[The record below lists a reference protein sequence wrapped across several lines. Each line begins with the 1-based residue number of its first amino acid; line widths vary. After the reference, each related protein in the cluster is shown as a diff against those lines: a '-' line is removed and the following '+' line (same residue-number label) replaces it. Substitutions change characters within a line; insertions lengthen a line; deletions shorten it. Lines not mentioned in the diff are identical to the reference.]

1 MTPSKDTSHVE
12 IQFQAAQSNACQ
24 NASTNHLPSYVI
36 WRCNN
41 IYIYTY
47 IYIYKHNIL
56 LHTVCCGN
64 LKPSSTKQDSFTRI
78 GWKMCSCGSSF
89 GGCFRGILRD
99 LQKKQ
104 KTIVTLQFNLR
115 MLLLNSFTNNK
126 IQCFARKTRKSPRNS
141 PDHQRYFFQGILTH
155 LGMKIAAK
163 NW

>member
-1 MTPSKDTSHVE
+1 MKAVFKGMTYVTCSDPIPSSPKQRMPE
-12 IQFQAAQSNACQ
+12 CQ
-24 NASTNHLPSYVI
+24 HKSPAIICHMEMHT
-36 WRCNN
+36 
-41 IYIYTY
+41 
-47 IYIYKHNIL
+47 YIYKHNIL

-64 LKPSSTKQDSFTRI
+64 FKPSSTKQDSFTRI

-126 IQCFARKTRKSPRNS
+126 IQCFARKARKSPRNS

-163 NW
+163 N